1 MAIVKSLRPELLDE
15 VALRRRCMAAGKTCL
30 TAAGCTCHHMTS
42 APTAA
47 PPDCP
52 PLLTQPGDL
61 GEHHTKPSGY
71 GWVAGAL
78 CWIVGVPACLA
89 AALFVANL
97 LIDLARRLT
106 P

>member
-61 GEHHTKPSGY
+61 TDYPDGAPE
-71 GWVAGAL
+71 GW
-78 CWIVGVPACLA
+78 CWTCTAVWLIAVGLA
-89 AALFVANL
+89 AGMLFFAVRQIIRGA
-97 LIDLARRLT
+97 